1 MKITVIEMSHE
12 EAMGLFLT
20 MNNEEPE
27 ITEIHEDFE
36 EAKTM
41 SPKPEKK
48 TKAEKNSPL
57 PPSRGGQGGRPKS
70 RPVYV
75 KEGDGWKRFPTPK
88 DAAEHIGCE
97 RQKVY
102 DALSKGVKCQ
112 GHEVSYSPK
121 EEEKEEDLPRNGG

>member
-1 MKITVIEMSHE
+1 MRITVIELSHD

-20 MNNEEPE
+20 MKNEEPE

-36 EAKTM
+36 EAINPVERGAIPA
-41 SPKPEKK
+41 SPKKEKK
-48 TKAEKNSPL
+48 TKAKK
-57 PPSRGGQGGRPKS
+57 GKDGRPKT

-102 DALSKGVKCQ
+102 DALSKGVKCR
-112 GHEVSYSPK
+112 GHEVSYTPK
-121 EEEKEEDLPRNGG
+121 EEEEEILPRHGG

>member
-1 MKITVIEMSHE
+1 MKITVIEMSHD

-20 MNNEEPE
+20 MKNEEPE

-48 TKAEKNSPL
+48 TKAKK
-57 PPSRGGQGGRPKS
+57 GKDGRPKS

-75 KEGDGWKRFPTPK
+75 KDGDGWKRFPTPK

-112 GHEVSYSPK
+112 GHEVSYTPK
-121 EEEKEEDLPRNGG
+121 EEEEEILPRHGG

>member
-1 MKITVIEMSHE
+1 MSHA

-20 MNNEEPE
+20 MKNEEPE
-27 ITEIHEDFE
+27 ITEINEDFE
-36 EAKTM
+36 EAIPA

-48 TKAEKNSPL
+48 PKAKK
-57 PPSRGGQGGRPKS
+57 GKGGRPKT

-75 KEGDGWKRFPTPK
+75 KDGDGWKRFPTPK

-112 GHEVSYSPK
+112 GHEVSYTPK
-121 EEEKEEDLPRNGG
+121 EEEEEILPRHGG

>member
-20 MNNEEPE
+20 MKNEEPE

-36 EAKTM
+36 EAT
-41 SPKPEKK
+41 EAGEK
-48 TKAEKNSPL
+48 TKAKK
-57 PPSRGGQGGRPKS
+57 GKDGRPKS

-75 KEGDGWKRFPTPK
+75 KDGDGWKRFPTPK

-102 DALSKGVKCQ
+102 YALSKGVKCQ
-112 GHEVSYSPK
+112 GHEVSYSPN
-121 EEEKEEDLPRNGG
+121 EEEEEILPRHGG